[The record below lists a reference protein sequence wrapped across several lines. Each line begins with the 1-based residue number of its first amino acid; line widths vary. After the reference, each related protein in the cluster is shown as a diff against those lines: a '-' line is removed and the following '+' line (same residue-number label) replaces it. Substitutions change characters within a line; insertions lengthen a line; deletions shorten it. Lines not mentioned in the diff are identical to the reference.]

1 MRLLPRSLL
10 PRWQPSTN
18 NWPISICG
26 CSNRLL
32 LTNTRLRAE
41 CLVAVLLVLRL
52 LLFHLMPGL
61 WGQAAVVERS
71 TALRLRLLPAPA
83 PRVLRALLSVVPA
96 AVAAEAVLQK
106 HLVPGAVVQS
116 PPSHLAETNASR
128 LTTTLRAVRAV
139 PDLLG
144 AVVVG
149 AVAAAVAAAGAG
161 AGRRSPSHPRSCC
174 RPRGAQAFDIR

>member
-1 MRLLPRSLL
+1 M
-10 PRWQPSTN
+10 
-18 NWPISICG
+18 
-26 CSNRLL
+26 
-32 LTNTRLRAE
+32 
-41 CLVAVLLVLRL
+41 
-52 LLFHLMPGL
+52 
-61 WGQAAVVERS
+61 
-71 TALRLRLLPAPA
+71 
-83 PRVLRALLSVVPA
+83 LRALLSVVPA

-149 AVAAAVAAAGAG
+149 AVAAAVVAAGGAGAG
-161 AGRRSPSHPRSCC
+161 AEVRLPSPSLLSTLPRES
-174 RPRGAQAFDIR
+174 F